1 MEKDTSPKNN
11 LTETDI
17 REIAAQLRMPAG
29 EKGVEMGHIMNEANV
44 AMIDHTLDTLQPIK
58 GDKILE
64 IGHGNAHHLKKLL
77 NHTTFP
83 QLFAFLLDKTS
94 MPHVDSSTGNKE
106 MAVVDSKD

>member
-77 NHTTFP
+77 KMEAGINYTG
-83 QLFAFLLDKTS
+83 LDISETMHLEAKNT
-94 MPHVDSSTGNKE
+94 
-106 MAVVDSKD
+106 A